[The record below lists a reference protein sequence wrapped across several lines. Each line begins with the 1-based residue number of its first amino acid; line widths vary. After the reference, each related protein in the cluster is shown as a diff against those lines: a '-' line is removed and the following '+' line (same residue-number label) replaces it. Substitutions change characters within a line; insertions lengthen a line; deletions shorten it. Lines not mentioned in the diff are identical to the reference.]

1 MASWWC
7 GWRRGLRHAVLA
19 GGLGLAGAFAA
30 HGQSNVVLIIS
41 DDAGWADFGF
51 MRDATPDA
59 DPGNRGSVPTPEL
72 DALAAMG
79 VTFTNAY
86 AGSVCAPSRAM
97 LVSGQ
102 YGGRFGFHQN
112 TGSNSTQPIN
122 QTATPQGVPAS
133 VDTIF
138 EQMQG
143 AGYATGVTGKWHL
156 GAHPS
161 GGGQTGNRPE
171 FQGVETFDG
180 LIAGSRSYF
189 VGSST
194 GTQALREITSDGAGG
209 NVTDTNV
216 ENQYSGQ
223 YVTDVIGDRSANYIA
238 DHANSNEPFF
248 LYSSFTAPHTPMQAT
263 ADDLAAVDAL
273 NDPAWT
279 GQRRVY
285 AAMQLALDRNVGK
298 IMDSLHDPNGDG
310 DFSDSVRDDTMV
322 IFVNDN
328 GGDSSDSS
336 PNFSDNG
343 ALSQGKGTQLEGG
356 IRVPLIVAGA
366 GVDQNV
372 RGTASEQL
380 AHVIDLLPTA
390 LEGAAGDSITPGT
403 VVDGVNLLPLIN
415 GDPSAEARDELFLQ
429 RYASQQSAV
438 RRGDW
443 KFMHRQ
449 GIDRLHN
456 LADDPGEN
464 NNLINDNPEL
474 AAELRLAM
482 TGYIV
487 QMDKPRVDNAA
498 ASTNQFNTF
507 RFLSE
512 SNSIASFSSAN
523 VWRDTEA
530 NSGSVTMSWRDAFA
544 SNELTFEVK
553 RNGSYSVA
561 NDLTSVG
568 GVGYITNRIRLV
580 DRGETVSGSRSG
592 TLSGLPIMLTNSLNG
607 VAPTIQLDAN
617 DATPDAFTFK
627 LDTDLELYDSTIVI
641 GNGNQR
647 FEFGGEIRSLRP
659 EVTLTKAGTSTMSLT
674 GNYHVAGGVELQAG
688 TLELAGGTHVGN
700 LSSSGTLRFL
710 ENTNEI
716 VANPMPL
723 TGLVETNLELSYD
736 AGDDAVGDSIWTDT
750 QGRANLTMAQPLS
763 PISVNDATFAALS
776 AAYESPRGAGDNN
789 TFFEAAPAGQ
799 SGVARSRRDGTFE
812 LVFRVDDINA
822 GDDQVLLDVGG
833 SGRGINLTL
842 RGDEL
847 FAAVRGDVTT
857 QVLSTTVGEGWQHAV
872 LSINQNTPDNAA
884 SDQFALY
891 LNNTKAA
898 ESTFAQIDDWAGGN
912 AWGVGNLF
920 SSTPATDGAF
930 SPVAFDGPIAL
941 ARYYADFAF
950 GDSEVQQNFDAL
962 TSASAVPGN
971 DGPSDDSLRPTVT
984 LDGDF
989 TQDAA
994 GTLVMLLAAAD
1005 DYDQLNVTGQIQAG
1019 GTLIVEAAPGYMPV
1033 AGERIDLF
1041 DFAGIVGAFDTIT
1054 LPQLAAGLSWD
1065 TSALLQS
1072 GTLSVVTQQAL
1083 IGDYDDSGLV
1093 EQGDLNLVLNN
1104 WGDPRPFDP
1113 NGQPFATD
1121 VVDQE
1126 ELNRVLSNWG
1136 GSAAPDFRGASV
1148 PEPAGIGVMCLLACG
1163 MGRRGKTRGH
1173 DLRL

>member
-1 MASWWC
+1 MSSWWC
-7 GWRRGLRHAVLA
+7 GWRSVLVA
-19 GGLGLAGAFAA
+19 LGIGLAGALAA
-30 HGQSNVVLIIS
+30 QGQSNVVLIIS

-59 DPGNRGSVPTPEL
+59 DPGNRGSVPTPNL
-72 DALAAMG
+72 DALAGMG

-122 QTATPQGVPAS
+122 QTATPQGVPAD
-133 VDTIF
+133 VETIW
-138 EQMQG
+138 EHMQG
-143 AGYATGVTGKWHL
+143 AGYSTGVTGKWHL

-189 VGSST
+189 VGDAT
-194 GTQALREITSDGAGG
+194 GTQALRVITSDGAGG
-209 NVTDTNV
+209 NVSDTNV
-216 ENQYSGQ
+216 ENTYDGQ
-223 YVTDVIGDRSANYIA
+223 YVTDVIGDRSVDYIA
-238 DHANSNEPFF
+238 KNANGNDPFF

-263 ADDLAAVDAL
+263 AADLAAVDAL

-356 IRVPLIVAGA
+356 IRVPLIIAGA

-372 RGTASEQL
+372 QGTASPQL
-380 AHVIDLLPTA
+380 AHVIDLLPTM
-390 LEGAAGDSITPGT
+390 LEGVAGGSFGANEVI
-403 VVDGVNLLPLIN
+403 DGVNLLPLVN

-443 KFMHRQ
+443 KFMFRQ
-449 GIDRLHN
+449 GVERLHN

-464 NNLINDNPEL
+464 NNLINQEPEL
-474 AAELRLAM
+474 AAELKLAM
-482 TGYIV
+482 TSYIV

-512 SNSIASFSSAN
+512 SNSNASFSTAN
-523 VWRDTEA
+523 VWRDAEA
-530 NSGSVTMSWRDAFA
+530 NSGSATMSWRDAFA

-553 RNGSYSVA
+553 RNGDYTVT

-568 GVGYITNRIRLV
+568 GVGYMTNQIRLV

-592 TLSGLPIMLTNSLNG
+592 TIAGLPVMLTNSLEG
-607 VAPTIQLDAN
+607 VAPSIHLDAN
-617 DATPDAFTFK
+617 DATAGAFTFN
-627 LDTDLELYDSTIVI
+627 LDTDLELYDHTTVT
-641 GNGNQR
+641 GDGNQR
-647 FEFGGEIRSLRP
+647 FEFGGDIRSLRP
-659 EVTLTKAGTSTMSLT
+659 EVTLTKTGTSTMSVT
-674 GNYHVAGGVELQAG
+674 GNYNVAGGVAVQAG

-700 LSSSGTLRFL
+700 LNSSGTLRFL

-716 VANPMPL
+716 VVTPMPL
-723 TGLVETNLELSYD
+723 TGLVDTNLELSYD
-736 AGDDAVGDSIWTDT
+736 AGDDAVGDNIWTDT
-750 QGRANLTMAQPLS
+750 QGRANLTMAQPLAPVAVS
-763 PISVNDATFAALS
+763 DATFAALS

-799 SGVARSRRDGTFE
+799 TGVARSRRDGTFE
-812 LVFRVDDINA
+812 LVFRVDDVSA
-822 GDDQVLLDVGG
+822 SGDQVLLDVGG

-847 FAAVRGDVTT
+847 FAAVRGDVAT
-857 QVLSTTVGEGWQHAV
+857 QVLSTTVSEGWQHAV
-872 LSINQNTPDNAA
+872 IAIDQNTPDNAD
-884 SDQFALY
+884 SDQFSLY
-891 LNNTKAA
+891 LNNSKIADSPL
-898 ESTFAQIDDWAGGN
+898 EEIDDWAGGN
-912 AWGVGNLF
+912 AWGVGDLF

-930 SPVAFDGPIAL
+930 NPVVFNGPIAL
-941 ARYYADFAF
+941 ARYYAGLAF
-950 GDSEVQQNFDAL
+950 GDAQVQQNYGAL
-962 TSASAVPGN
+962 TTAPPSGGGSDPGN
-971 DGPSDDSLRPTVT
+971 GDDSLRPTVT
-984 LDGDF
+984 IDGDF
-989 TQDAA
+989 TQDGQ
-994 GTLVMLLAAAD
+994 GTLVMQILTVD
-1005 DYDQLNVTGQIQAG
+1005 DHDRLNVTGELNAG
-1019 GTLIVEAAPGYMPV
+1019 GALAVEV
-1033 AGERIDLF
+1033 DAGFVPTAGQTFDLF
-1041 DFAGIVGAFDTIT
+1041 DFASVAGAFDTIMLPT
-1054 LPQLAAGLSWD
+1054 LVDGLSWD
-1065 TSALLQS
+1065 TSGLLQD
-1072 GTLSVVTQQAL
+1072 GTLSVVAQQAL
-1083 IGDYDDSGLV
+1083 IGDYNDNGQV

-1104 WGDPRPFDP
+1104 WGAPRPFES
-1113 NGQPFATD
+1113 NGEPFATA

-1126 ELNRVLSNWG
+1126 ELNRVLNNWG
-1136 GSAAPDFRGASV
+1136 SGASPDFRGAAV
-1148 PEPAGIGVMCLLACG
+1148 PEPGAALSLIAGYTLLI
-1163 MGRRGKTRGH
+1163 RRPLG
-1173 DLRL
+1173 